1 MKRDAAGVHLVAGE
15 MCDSTCEMSQGS
27 VVHTEA
33 GHIIQ
38 HLLEI
43 VTVTHLAPGHLITE
57 ELHHVLIVLQDS
69 SNIQTG
75 DMITMMRDGREVK
88 WKRKRGG

>member
-1 MKRDAAGVHLVAGE
+1 